1 MNFAWS
7 AGAAAVLSFAIG
19 FVVHGMLL
27 APDYANLKSMFRP
40 ESEMQAL
47 FAWMLVAHVLFGVAF
62 AWMIVAHVLFG
73 IAFAWIYMKG
83 REDKP
88 FLVQGARFGIAV
100 AALATIPTYL
110 IYYVIEPWPAAVVV
124 KQIIFDTIGVVVM
137 GIVVAWIQSRGQRTA
152 PA

>member
-1 MNFAWS
+1 
-7 AGAAAVLSFAIG
+7 
-19 FVVHGMLL
+19 
-27 APDYANLKSMFRP
+27 
-40 ESEMQAL
+40 MQGL
-47 FAWMLVAHVLFGVAF
+47 
-62 AWMIVAHVLFG
+62 
-73 IAFAWIYMKG
+73 FAWIYMKG

-88 FLVQGARFGIAV
+88 FLAHGARFGFAV
-100 AALATIPTYL
+100 AVLATVPTYL

>member
-1 MNFAWS
+1 
-7 AGAAAVLSFAIG
+7 
-19 FVVHGMLL
+19 
-27 APDYANLKSMFRP
+27 
-40 ESEMQAL
+40 
-47 FAWMLVAHVLFGVAF
+47 
-62 AWMIVAHVLFG
+62 
-73 IAFAWIYMKG
+73 MKG

-88 FLVQGARFGIAV
+88 FLAQGARFGFAV
-100 AALATIPTYL
+100 AVLATIPTYL

>member
-7 AGAAAVLSFAIG
+7 AVAAAVLSFAIG

-27 APDYANLKSMFRP
+27 ASDYANLKSLFRP
-40 ESEMQAL
+40 EAEMRA
-47 FAWMLVAHVLFGVAF
+47 MF

-88 FLVQGARFGIAV
+88 FLFQGARFGLAV
-100 AALATIPTYL
+100 AVLATIPTYL

-137 GIVVAWIQSRGQRTA
+137 GIVVAWIQSRGQRAA

>member
-1 MNFAWS
+1 VGRGFLGEDFNMNFAWS
-7 AGAAAVLSFAIG
+7 AVAAAVLSFAIG

-27 APDYANLKSMFRP
+27 APDYANLKSLFRP
-40 ESEMQAL
+40 EAEMRA
-47 FAWMLVAHVLFGVAF
+47 MF

-88 FLVQGARFGIAV
+88 FLFQGARFGLAV
-100 AALATIPTYL
+100 AVLATIPTYL

-137 GIVVAWIQSRGQRTA
+137 GIVVAWIQSRGQRAA

>member
-7 AGAAAVLSFAIG
+7 AAAVLSCGIG
-19 FVVHGMLL
+19 VVHGMLL

-40 ESEMQAL
+40 EAEMQGL
-47 FAWMLVAHVLFGVAF
+47 
-62 AWMIVAHVLFG
+62 
-73 IAFAWIYMKG
+73 FAWIYMKG

-88 FLVQGARFGIAV
+88 FLAQGVRFGFAV
-100 AALATIPTYL
+100 AVLATIPTYL

-124 KQIIFDTIGVVVM
+124 KQIIFDTIGVVLM
-137 GIVVAWIQSRGQRTA
+137 GIVVAWIQSRGPRTA

>member
-7 AGAAAVLSFAIG
+7 AAAAAVLSFGIG
-19 FVVHGMLL
+19 VVHGMLL

-40 ESEMQAL
+40 EAEMQGL
-47 FAWMLVAHVLFGVAF
+47 
-62 AWMIVAHVLFG
+62 
-73 IAFAWIYMKG
+73 FAWIYMKG

-88 FLVQGARFGIAV
+88 FLAQGVRFGFAV
-100 AALATIPTYL
+100 AVLATIPTYL

-137 GIVVAWIQSRGQRTA
+137 GVVVAWIQSRGNGTA
-152 PA
+152 LA

>member
-19 FVVHGMLL
+19 FVVTGVFL
-27 APDYANLKSMFRP
+27 APDYASLKSMFRP
-40 ESEMQAL
+40 EAEMQA
-47 FAWMLVAHVLFGVAF
+47 MF

-88 FLVQGARFGIAV
+88 FLFQGARFGLAV
-100 AALATIPTYL
+100 AVLATIPTYL

-137 GIVVAWIQSRGQRTA
+137 GIVVAWIQSRAQRTA
-152 PA
+152 LA

>member
-7 AGAAAVLSFAIG
+7 AAAAAVLSFVIG

-40 ESEMQAL
+40 EAEMQAL

-62 AWMIVAHVLFG
+62 AW
-73 IAFAWIYMKG
+73 IYMKG

-88 FLVQGARFGIAV
+88 FLAQGARFGFAV
-100 AALATIPTYL
+100 AVLATVPTYL

-137 GIVVAWIQSRGQRTA
+137 GIVVARIQSRGQRTA